1 MNQSTKIY
9 MQFNLVIPTLIC
21 SAIVCF
27 LVNGEVKAQNH
38 TSPPIFIDN
47 VKILDSLK
55 AIFKCD
61 TIEVNN
67 RNEKYPIKNYIIV
80 TIINSK
86 NLPPYLDD
94 KSTTNILIKNTAKS
108 IINKLKNV
116 NEYQVIEI
124 GFISRTM
131 EKDKEEK
138 LMHLNSQLT
147 ISNL

>member
-1 MNQSTKIY
+1 

-27 LVNGEVKAQNH
+27 LVNGKVKAQNQ

-47 VKILDSLK
+47 GKILDSLK

-61 TIEVNN
+61 TIEVNS
-67 RNEKYPIKNYIIV
+67 RNEKYPIKNYITV

-108 IINKLKNV
+108 IINKLANV
-116 NEYQVIEI
+116 KEYQVIEI
-124 GFISRTM
+124 TFISRAI
-131 EKDKEEK
+131 EKGKQEI
-138 LMHLNSQLT
+138 LMHLNTQLT
-147 ISNL
+147 ISSL